1 MGACILEV
9 AEGLAN
15 LSLGETVTWYLPP
28 SDIVLHR
35 RDRPSQG
42 ERENPLAST
51 VEELVVLG
59 GITSVSLRVQHGD
72 MLRFD
77 IATHAV
83 RRNQLT
89 RGAGVNVSLL
99 AAGIHLLPGHRV
111 RADAHDKR
119 K

>member
-42 ERENPLAST
+42 ERENPLAAT

-59 GITSVSLRVQHGD
+59 ALRQFPCASNMVICYVSISPPMPYGVTS
-72 MLRFD
+72 
-77 IATHAV
+77 
-83 RRNQLT
+83 
-89 RGAGVNVSLL
+89 
-99 AAGIHLLPGHRV
+99 
-111 RADAHDKR
+111 
-119 K
+119 